1 MQELPN
7 YERIFK
13 EIQQRSQIDKDK
25 FVELY
30 DAIRKQI
37 EIDKYP
43 NDVNLQKQFSNFI
56 RLVIYKLP
64 KYYSVLEELIDG
76 ETSLELEKE
85 ELQKYLEIHYGDN
98 NIHKIEV
105 DLESHQSLSNALDKM
120 YDNIFDREKLSLL
133 TNFYYGV
140 YYQFQFVDS
149 NKNIITEGSDFK
161 SELMLFDAI
170 AQHDDLH
177 KKLEEYIKLIN
188 AIHYSLGS
196 EGDIRYPD
204 ERIIFEAP
212 ITALVKCHPRYILLL
227 VECYGVYN
235 RWHDVSAMDIAC
247 NVVSRLWSNADEM
260 IYLYAGSYGRAMG
273 NYELVDTFQ
282 DEIFQKLLSPE
293 FRQRFIKLLAAENIA
308 TSIAMNYSYRD
319 LKGDDLEEDLE
330 LDDWEDEY
338 EDNTLADYLEEI
350 CSEEEYDNL
359 KDLYNQSLQDY
370 IYNPHKS
377 PIDLFPS
384 SYSSITGIALNDNG
398 DKFNEKTPQ
407 SSVVFDI
414 SDAGFITYSNKDYL
428 IIGDDDYVRIIDFEK
443 KKQVTVRE
451 LSDPGAGVDMVLT
464 TSVINNNSPVHFI
477 TYSEGIIQGWSLK
490 SFNDIFKIRA
500 NVQNMFINAEG
511 TRLAIITGD
520 DDDDDYENSD
530 SIVNIDLSNEKENTV
545 IFLDLTSLTEI
556 SRWAYSDNYSE
567 PLLTKDG
574 NFLMA
579 LSEKGTVKWDT
590 FSGKLIDTYRFRN
603 NLVSGLEMI
612 ASYDSTKLIIDNSI
626 FCLSDMNFIMDIDSY
641 DFGRWYI
648 SQSNIIAKYGDTA
661 YTEGSFCFSDIETG
675 KVLGRLF
682 ISSDSGSPDNAFFS
696 PCGKYFC
703 VIIESDLKI
712 WNIKDVLAG
721 NQIEKFEIEFP
732 NVPVSIF
739 DGGRIISIGVQKGD
753 FINLY
758 ENTKFEL
765 LNFGAYKSSS
775 LAINS
780 TSLLRKL
787 NSQDAVFI
795 EEKKSLIPKLGDL
808 LGAKL
813 RFNSKGV
820 QRIFDF
826 KIVISFPEQLNPET
840 GEVISSV
847 EWSQISK
854 VGDDII
860 VGWEFANQ
868 LMLKPGTW
876 SIEIHSMD
884 KSVLY
889 FRKLFFIQKE
899 FVAVDY
905 NLKKEFVGLY
915 SDDNIAKQP
924 VKETNQI
931 YGKEGISF
939 GLKFSFS
946 CDVPDEKYKLVGEME
961 HPLFIDPITGNESTF
976 TKRNFVLSNGSAIGF
991 FRRFPDQQ
999 SVTPGLWTFRIKDPQ
1014 LGTTLLEEQIDVLEA
1029 DDSVEPKIE
1038 MIDSGIYTST
1048 EKCSLYKNY
1057 PKANTLTNVSSP
1069 NVIELESD
1077 MIFGFRYKFSNIT
1090 SSKQLAVMIYHPVV
1104 SSMFGDE
1111 TEEDFIFDIHDDEPQ
1126 FIGWVI
1132 DRDKYIVEGEWT
1144 IKVWEDEINE
1154 DEEPLFQ
1161 TGFVTKCK

>member
-7 YERIFK
+7 YERIFQ
-13 EIQQRSQIDKDK
+13 EIQKIPQVDKSK

-43 NDVNLQKQFSNFI
+43 HDVNLQKQFSSFI
-56 RLVIYKLP
+56 QQIIYKLP
-64 KYYSVLEELIDG
+64 KYYSVLKELLEG

-85 ELQKYLEIHYGDN
+85 DLQKYLEIHYGDN
-98 NIHKIEV
+98 NIHKIVV
-105 DLESHQSLSNALDKM
+105 DLESHKSLSDALDKM
-120 YDNIFDREKLSLL
+120 YNNLFDREKLSLL
-133 TNFYYGV
+133 SNFYYGF
-140 YYQFQFVDS
+140 YYQFHFIDS
-149 NKNIITEGSDFK
+149 NNSIITEGVDFK

-170 AQHDDLH
+170 AKHSDLQ
-177 KKLEEYIKLIN
+177 KKLEEYVQLIN

-227 VECYGVYN
+227 VQCYGVYN

-247 NVVSRLWSNADEM
+247 DVVSRLWSNADEM

-282 DEIFQKLLSPE
+282 EQIFQKLLSPE

-308 TSIAMNYSYRD
+308 TSIAMNYEYRD

-330 LDDWEDEY
+330 LNDWDDEY
-338 EDNTLADYLEEI
+338 EDTSLADYIEEI
-350 CSEEEYDNL
+350 CSEEEYEEL
-359 KDLYNQSLQDY
+359 KDLYNETMRDY

-384 SYSSITGIALNDNG
+384 SYSSITGITLNDNG
-398 DKFNEKTPQ
+398 EKYHEDTPE

-414 SDAGFITYSNKDYL
+414 SDAGFINYSNKDYL
-428 IIGDDDYVRIIDFEK
+428 IIGDDDFIRIIDFEK

-451 LSDPGAGVDMVLT
+451 LSNPGSGVGMLLT
-464 TSVINNNSPVHFI
+464 TNVINNNSPVHFV

-500 NVQNMFINAEG
+500 NVQNMFLNAEG
-511 TRLAIITGD
+511 TRLAIIIGD
-520 DDDDDYENSD
+520 EDDDDYENSD

-545 IFLDLTSLTEI
+545 VFFDLTSLTEI
-556 SRWAYSDNYSE
+556 SRWGYSDNYSE

-574 NFLMA
+574 NFFVA
-579 LSEKGTVKWDT
+579 LSDNGVSKWDT
-590 FSGKLIDTYRFRN
+590 HSGKLIDTYSYKN
-603 NLVSGLEMI
+603 NLISGLEMV
-612 ASYDSTKLIIDNSI
+612 ASYDSAKIIVDNSI
-626 FCLSDMNFIMDIDSY
+626 FCLSDMKFIMDIDSY

-648 SQSNIIAKYGDTA
+648 SQSNMIAKYGDTA

-675 KVLGRLF
+675 KMLGRLF
-682 ISSDSGSPDNAFFS
+682 ISADFGSPDAAFFS
-696 PCGKYFC
+696 PCSKYFC
-703 VIIESDLKI
+703 VMINSDLKI
-712 WNIKDVLAG
+712 WNIEDVLAG
-721 NQIEKFEIEFP
+721 KQIEKFAIEFP
-732 NVPVSIF
+732 SVPVSIF
-739 DGGRIISIGVQKGD
+739 DGGRIISLGVQKGD
-753 FINLY
+753 YINLY

-765 LNFGAYKSSS
+765 INFGTYKSSS

-787 NSQDAVFI
+787 NSQDAVLI
-795 EEKKSLIPKLGDL
+795 EEKKSLIPNLGDS
-808 LGAKL
+808 LGVKL
-813 RFNSKGV
+813 RFSSKGV

-826 KIVISFPEQLNPET
+826 KVVINFPEQLNPET

-847 EWSQISK
+847 EWCQISK

>member
-7 YERIFK
+7 YERIFQ
-13 EIQQRSQIDKDK
+13 EIQKIPQVDKSK

-43 NDVNLQKQFSNFI
+43 HDVNLQKQFSSFI
-56 RLVIYKLP
+56 QQIIYKLP
-64 KYYSVLEELIDG
+64 KYYSVLKELLEG

-85 ELQKYLEIHYGDN
+85 DLQKYLEIHYGDN
-98 NIHKIEV
+98 NIHKIVV
-105 DLESHQSLSNALDKM
+105 DLESHKSLSDALDKM
-120 YDNIFDREKLSLL
+120 YNNLFDREKLSLL
-133 TNFYYGV
+133 SNFYYGF
-140 YYQFQFVDS
+140 YYQFHFIDS
-149 NKNIITEGSDFK
+149 NNSIITEGVDFK

-170 AQHDDLH
+170 AKHSDLQ
-177 KKLEEYIKLIN
+177 KKLEEYVQLIN

-227 VECYGVYN
+227 VQCYGVYN

-247 NVVSRLWSNADEM
+247 DVVSRLWSNADEM

-282 DEIFQKLLSPE
+282 EQIFQKLLSPE

-308 TSIAMNYSYRD
+308 TSIAMNYEYRD

-330 LDDWEDEY
+330 LNDWDDEY
-338 EDNTLADYLEEI
+338 EDTSLADYIEEI
-350 CSEEEYDNL
+350 CSEEEYEEL
-359 KDLYNQSLQDY
+359 KDLYNETMRDY

-384 SYSSITGIALNDNG
+384 SYSSITGITLNDNG
-398 DKFNEKTPQ
+398 EKYHEDTPE

-414 SDAGFITYSNKDYL
+414 SDAGFINYSNKDYL
-428 IIGDDDYVRIIDFEK
+428 IIGDDDFIRIIDFEK

-451 LSDPGAGVDMVLT
+451 LSNPGSGVGMLLT
-464 TSVINNNSPVHFI
+464 TNVINNNSPVHFVA
-477 TYSEGIIQGWSLK
+477 YSEGIIQGWSLK

-500 NVQNMFINAEG
+500 NVQNMFLNAEG
-511 TRLAIITGD
+511 TRLAIIIGD
-520 DDDDDYENSD
+520 EDDDDYENSD

-545 IFLDLTSLTEI
+545 VFFDLTSLTEI
-556 SRWAYSDNYSE
+556 SRWGYSDNYSE

-574 NFLMA
+574 NFFVA
-579 LSEKGTVKWDT
+579 LSDNGVSKWDT
-590 FSGKLIDTYRFRN
+590 HSGKLIDTYSYKN
-603 NLVSGLEMI
+603 NLISGLEMV
-612 ASYDSTKLIIDNSI
+612 ASYDSAKIIVDNSI
-626 FCLSDMNFIMDIDSY
+626 FCLSDMKFIMDIDSY

-648 SQSNIIAKYGDTA
+648 SQSNMIAKYGDTA

-675 KVLGRLF
+675 KMLGRLF
-682 ISSDSGSPDNAFFS
+682 ISADFGSPDAAFFS
-696 PCGKYFC
+696 PCSKYFC
-703 VIIESDLKI
+703 VMINSDLKI
-712 WNIKDVLAG
+712 WNIEDVLAG
-721 NQIEKFEIEFP
+721 KQIEKFAIEFP
-732 NVPVSIF
+732 SVPVSIF
-739 DGGRIISIGVQKGD
+739 DGGRIISLGVQKGD
-753 FINLY
+753 YINLY

-765 LNFGAYKSSS
+765 INFGTYKSSS

-787 NSQDAVFI
+787 NSQDAVLI
-795 EEKKSLIPKLGDL
+795 EEKKSLIPNLGDS
-808 LGAKL
+808 LGVKL
-813 RFNSKGV
+813 RFSSKGV

-826 KIVISFPEQLNPET
+826 KVVINFPEQLNPET
-840 GEVISSV
+840 GETISSV

-860 VGWEFANQ
+860 IGWEFVNK
-868 LMLKPGTW
+868 LLLKPGTW

-884 KSVLY
+884 KSVIY

-905 NLKKEFVGLY
+905 NVKKEFVGLY
-915 SDDNIAKQP
+915 SDDKVAKQP
-924 VKETNQI
+924 VRETNQI

-946 CDVPDEKYKLVGEME
+946 CEVADEKYKLVGEID
-961 HPLFIDPITGNESTF
+961 HPLCIDPITGNPSTF
-976 TKRNFVLSNGSAIGF
+976 SKRNFTLSNGSAIGF

-999 SVTPGLWTFRIKDPQ
+999 SVTPGLWTFRIIDPQ
-1014 LGTTLLEEQIDVLEA
+1014 LGKTLLEEQIEILEA
-1029 DDSVEPKIE
+1029 DNSVSPKIE

-1057 PKANTLTNVSSP
+1057 PKASTLINVSSP
-1069 NVIELESD
+1069 DIIELESD
-1077 MIFGFRYKFSNIT
+1077 MIFGFRYRFSNIT

-1111 TEEDFIFDIHDDEPQ
+1111 TQEDFIFDIYDDKQQ

-1144 IKVWEDEINE
+1144 IKVWEDEIDE

-1161 TGFVTKCK
+1161 TSFVTKCK